1 MADYTIKELATTFGC
16 SKQSIFNYI
25 DELKKQGFTS
35 KRGNQILVNEAGFNY
50 IREKK
55 QSSGRVTPKQE
66 TNIKKAESEH
76 INEAWFYKLQ
86 NETLEQQIDELKK
99 EKEYFRKLAEDKDNY
114 IKHLQEQ
121 LVEVSLKALQI
132 GLPQG
137 QEQES
142 GKANSEKVE
151 QKKEETTE
159 KAEQK
164 NEEESQP
171 TAKKSFLS
179 RLFSKN

>member
-1 MADYTIKELATTFGC
+1 MADYTIKELANTFGC

-25 DELKKQGFTS
+25 DELKEQGFTS
-35 KRGNQILVNEAGFNY
+35 KRGNQIIVNESGFNY

-55 QSSGRVTPKQE
+55 QSSGRVTSKEPTKREKQE
-66 TNIKKAESEH
+66 EKIEQPL
-76 INEAWFYKLQ
+76 WFYRLQ
-86 NETLEQQIDELKK
+86 AETLEQQIEELKK
-99 EKEYFRKLAEDKDNY
+99 EKEYYKKLVEDKDNY
-114 IKHLQEQ
+114 IKHLQDNI
-121 LVEVSLKALQI
+121 VEISLKAMQL

-151 QKKEETTE
+151 QK
-159 KAEQK
+159 

-179 RLFSKN
+179 RLFTKN